1 MIEKLHQGDI
11 LSVEN
16 IKDPVLVVSKDL
28 FNETGKIIGCP
39 IFKHCNTSPLHIS
52 IQTDTL
58 AGYVQCENMK
68 LLDLQVRGYKTLGKV
83 ELIDRIEISDV
94 IQGIF
99 DYV

>member
-1 MIEKLHQGDI
+1 
-11 LSVEN
+11 
-16 IKDPVLVVSKDL
+16 
-28 FNETGKIIGCP
+28 
-39 IFKHCNTSPLHIS
+39 
-52 IQTDTL
+52 
-58 AGYVQCENMK
+58 MK